1 MSNIVVSTGYVSII
15 EIDEEGNKKSGMEEM
30 KNALLD
36 LVNSPEI
43 QEGPFMNNYIFLNL
57 QPFHIINS
65 TLIGAIGSAI
75 MDDRVQMI
83 GLCGVQPAVAEL
95 LQRFGV
101 TSNDNVPK
109 DFSSRKIQDNFDK
122 TILFDSVRDGLASL
136 A

>member
-1 MSNIVVSTGYVSII
+1 MSNVSVSSGYVSIV
-15 EIDEEGNKKSGMEEM
+15 EIDIEGNKKAEMEEM

-43 QEGPFMNNYIFLNL
+43 QESPFVNYIFLNL

-75 MDDRVQMI
+75 MDDKVQMI
-83 GLCGVQPAVAEL
+83 GLCGVQPTVLEL

-101 TSNDNVPK
+101 TSNDNIPK

-122 TILFDSVRDGLASL
+122 TIIFDSVRDGLASL

>member
-1 MSNIVVSTGYVSII
+1 MSNIAVSTGYVSII
-15 EIDEEGNKKSGMEEM
+15 EIDDEGNRKSGMEEM

-43 QEGPFMNNYIFLNL
+43 QEGPFVNYIFLNL

-75 MDDRVQMI
+75 MDDKVQMI
-83 GLCGVQPAVAEL
+83 GLCGVQPAVVEL

-101 TSNDNVPK
+101 TSSDNIPK
-109 DFSSRKIQDNFDK
+109 DFSSREIQENFDK

>member
-1 MSNIVVSTGYVSII
+1 
-15 EIDEEGNKKSGMEEM
+15 M

-36 LVNSPEI
+36 LVNSQEI
-43 QEGPFMNNYIFLNL
+43 QESPFVNYIFLNL
-57 QPFHIINS
+57 QPFNIINS

-75 MDDRVQMI
+75 MDDKVQMV
-83 GLCGVQPAVAEL
+83 GLCGVQPTVLEL

-101 TSNDNVPK
+101 TSNDNIPR

-122 TILFDSVRDGLASL
+122 TIIFDSVRDGLASL

>member
-1 MSNIVVSTGYVSII
+1 MSNISISTGYVSII
-15 EIDEEGNKKSGMEEM
+15 AIDIEGNKKAGMEEM

-43 QEGPFMNNYIFLNL
+43 QEGSFANYIFMDL
-57 QPFHIINS
+57 QPFHIVNS

-75 MDDRVQMI
+75 MDDKVQML
-83 GLCGVQPAVAEL
+83 GLCGVQPAVVEL

-101 TSNDNVPK
+101 TSTDNVPK
-109 DFSSRKIQDNFDK
+109 DFSSTEIQDNFDK
-122 TILFDSVRDGLASL
+122 TMLFDSVRDGLASL

>member
-1 MSNIVVSTGYVSII
+1 MSNITVSTGYVSII
-15 EIDEEGNKKSGMEEM
+15 GIDEEINKKAGMEEM

-43 QEGPFMNNYIFLNL
+43 QESPFANYIFLDL

-65 TLIGAIGSAI
+65 TLIGAIGSVI
-75 MDDRVQMI
+75 MDDRVQMV
-83 GLCGVQPAVAEL
+83 GLCGVQPAVMEL

-101 TSNDNVPK
+101 TSDNNVPK
-109 DFSSRKIQDNFDK
+109 DFSSIAIQENFDK
-122 TILFDSVRDGLASL
+122 TILFDSLRDGLASL

>member
-1 MSNIVVSTGYVSII
+1 MSNIAVSTGYVSII
-15 EIDEEGNKKSGMEEM
+15 EIDDEGNRKSGMEEM

-43 QEGPFMNNYIFLNL
+43 QEGPFVNYIFLNL

-75 MDDRVQMI
+75 MDDKVQMI
-83 GLCGVQPAVAEL
+83 GLCGVQPAVVEL

-101 TSNDNVPK
+101 TSNDNIPK
-109 DFSSRKIQDNFDK
+109 DFSSREIQDNFDK